1 MSIVRKDFRV
11 CRKYELQCE
20 VVFVAVYFD
29 GTCGLRFDYNT
40 SDGSFNIIS
49 CSIPL
54 EQVIVEF
61 NNVLSLFPC
70 S

>member
-1 MSIVRKDFRV
+1 MFIIRIDSRI
-11 CRKYELQCE
+11 CRKYDFQNN

-29 GTCGLRFDYNT
+29 STCGLRFDYNT

-54 EQVIVEF
+54 EQVVIEF